1 MSEEQEF
8 IDLPNEGEGE
18 GEGNSPATQA
28 DALENE
34 ARMNGWVPQED
45 WRGDPEDWRPADEF
59 VRRGREINPI
69 LRRNNERLMTEI
81 QKRDAEIA
89 EMRSTFD
96 EFKKFSEESRT
107 RALEQQR
114 QELMNRK
121 KQAFEEDDFET
132 VTQVDEDLRQL
143 DRTPAPAP
151 TPAAAPE
158 PAYDPRVQSEVSDWF
173 GQNTWYEDPKMRA
186 VADGLGATLRAQ
198 YPDLVGAKFLDK
210 VKEEM
215 QSLMPHK
222 FPSTSAPRVEGG
234 APPSGRTRPS
244 GRMTVD
250 QAFNKL
256 PPEAKEACLK
266 FEKQGLMTKQ
276 QYVKEYFGGDQ

>member
-1 MSEEQEF
+1 
-8 IDLPNEGEGE
+8 
-18 GEGNSPATQA
+18 
-28 DALENE
+28 
-34 ARMNGWVPQED
+34 
-45 WRGDPEDWRPADEF
+45 
-59 VRRGREINPI
+59 
-69 LRRNNERLMTEI
+69 
-81 QKRDAEIA
+81 
-89 EMRSTFD
+89 
-96 EFKKFSEESRT
+96 
-107 RALEQQR
+107 
-114 QELMNRK
+114 
-121 KQAFEEDDFET
+121 
-132 VTQVDEDLRQL
+132 
-143 DRTPAPAP
+143 
-151 TPAAAPE
+151 
-158 PAYDPRVQSEVSDWF
+158 
-173 GQNTWYEDPKMRA
+173 MRA